1 MAEIDLTQDEADALI
16 AMPKLRT
23 NDDVT
28 YYPNPGDSLV
38 IPLRSDDKTED
49 FLLDI
54 RRGRIDL
61 MKATYQNRARKT
73 IVLVRLDL
81 NGAPHR
87 NPDGDEIACPHLHIY
102 REGYGDKWAGPIPA
116 DSFSDSADQWAA
128 LLDFMR
134 YCNITEPPDIQKG
147 ILEWKR

>member
-1 MAEIDLTQDEADALI
+1 MAEIDLIQEEADALI

-23 NDDVT
+23 NDEVS
-28 YYPNPGDSLV
+28 YYPNPGDSLI
-38 IPLRSDDKTED
+38 IPLISIDKKET

-61 MKATYQNRARKT
+61 KKATFQNRARKT

-87 NPDGDEIACPHLHIY
+87 NPDGEEIASPHLHVY
-102 REGYGDKWAGPIPA
+102 REGYGDKWAGPLPA
-116 DSFSDSADQWAA
+116 DVFSDSSDQWTVLA
-128 LLDFMR
+128 DFMR

-147 ILEWKR
+147 ILEWMR

>member
-1 MAEIDLTQDEADALI
+1 MVEIDLIQEEADALI
-16 AMPKLRT
+16 AISKLRT
-23 NDDVT
+23 NDDVS

-38 IPLRSDDKTED
+38 IPLISIDKKET

-61 MKATYQNRARKT
+61 KKATFQNRARKT

-87 NPDGDEIACPHLHIY
+87 NPDGKEIASPHLHVY
-102 REGYGDKWAGPIPA
+102 REGYGDKWASSLPA
-116 DSFSDSADQWAA
+116 DVFSDTSDQWTVLA
-128 LLDFMR
+128 DFMR

-147 ILEWKR
+147 ILEWMR

>member
-16 AMPKLRT
+16 AMPKLKI

-28 YYPNPGDSLV
+28 YYPNPGGSLA
-38 IPLRSDDKTED
+38 IPLRSIDKTED

-54 RRGRIDL
+54 KRGRIDL

-81 NGAPHR
+81 SGAPHR
-87 NPDGDEIACPHLHIY
+87 NPDGEEVASPHLHVY
-102 REGYGDKWAGPIPA
+102 REGYGDKWAGPLPT
-116 DSFSDSADQWAA
+116 DSFRDTADHWTA
-128 LLDFMR
+128 LSDFMR
-134 YCNITEPPDIQKG
+134 YCNITQPPDIQKG
-147 ILEWKR
+147 IQEWKR

>member
-1 MAEIDLTQDEADALI
+1 MAEIDLTQDEADRLI

-28 YYPNPGDSLV
+28 YYPNPGGSLA
-38 IPLRSDDKTED
+38 IPLRSDDRTED

-81 NGAPHR
+81 KGAPHR
-87 NPDGDEIACPHLHIY
+87 NPDGEEIACPHLHIY
-102 REGYGDKWAGPIPA
+102 REGYGDKWAGPLPA
-116 DSFSDSADQWAA
+116 DGFSDSADQWTA

-134 YCNITEPPDIQKG
+134 YCNITQPPDIQKG

>member
-1 MAEIDLTQDEADALI
+1 MAEIDLTQEEADALI
-16 AMPKLRT
+16 AMPKQKA
-23 NDDVT
+23 NDDT
-28 YYPNPGDSLV
+28 SYYPNPGASLV
-38 IPLRSDDKTED
+38 IPLVSNDKKED

-61 MKATYQNRARKT
+61 KKATFQNRARKT

-87 NPDGDEIACPHLHIY
+87 NPDGEEVASPHLHVY
-102 REGYGDKWAGPIPA
+102 REGYGDKWAGPLPA
-116 DSFSDSADQWAA
+116 ASFSDASDQWMT
-128 LLDFMR
+128 LLNFMR

>member
-1 MAEIDLTQDEADALI
+1 MAEIDLIQEEADALI

-23 NDDVT
+23 NDDVS

-38 IPLRSDDKTED
+38 IPLVSCDKKEA

-61 MKATYQNRARKT
+61 KKATFQNRARKT

-87 NPDGDEIACPHLHIY
+87 NPDGEEIASPHLHVY
-102 REGYGDKWAGPIPA
+102 REGYGDKWAGPLPA
-116 DSFSDSADQWAA
+116 DVFSDTSDQWTT
-128 LLDFMR
+128 LSDFMR

-147 ILEWKR
+147 ILEWMR

>member
-1 MAEIDLTQDEADALI
+1 MTEIDLTQDEADALI
-16 AMPKLRT
+16 AMPKLRR
-23 NDDVT
+23 NDDVA
-28 YYPNPGDSLV
+28 YYPNPGASLV
-38 IPLRSDDKTED
+38 IPLVSSDKKED

-54 RRGRIDL
+54 RRGKIDL
-61 MKATYQNRARKT
+61 KKATYQNRARKT

-87 NPDGDEIACPHLHIY
+87 NPDGEEVASPHLHVY
-102 REGYGDKWAGPIPA
+102 REGYGDKWAGPLPA
-116 DSFSDSADQWAA
+116 DNFSDSADQWTA

-147 ILEWKR
+147 ILGWKR